1 MKKEHAAISVPK
13 NLPVDGTIKVDGVPF
28 DLDEAY
34 DALKIDTTHVIDQL
48 TSQAS
53 LYSYW
58 SILSE
63 EADVILLTEKK
74 RLDRVEA
81 EVDDR
86 LRQEA
91 RECDEKVTEAVIQR
105 RILREEDY
113 ADALENMIDA
123 RRNAGYLGVIKRA
136 LEQRL
141 SALIAV
147 NNRDRAEM
155 AATGR
160 EG

>member
-1 MKKEHAAISVPK
+1 MSVPK

-34 DALKIDTTHVIDQL
+34 DALKIDPTHVIDQL
-48 TSQAS
+48 TSQAA

-63 EADVILLTEKK
+63 EADVILLTEKR
-74 RLDRVEA
+74 RLDRMEA

-86 LRQEA
+86 LREEA
-91 RECDEKVTEAVIQR
+91 REANEKVTEAVIQR

-113 ADALENMIDA
+113 ADALDSMINA

>member
-1 MKKEHAAISVPK
+1 MSVPK

-34 DALKIDTTHVIDQL
+34 DSLKIDPTHVIDQL
-48 TSQAS
+48 TTQAA
-53 LYSYW
+53 LYAYW

-63 EADVILLTEKK
+63 EADVILLTEKR

-81 EVDDR
+81 EMDER
-86 LRQEA
+86 IRQEA
-91 RECDEKVTEAVIQR
+91 RDGDEKVTEAVIQR
-105 RILREEDY
+105 RIIREDEY
-113 ADALENMIDA
+113 IEALEDMIA
-123 RRNAGYLGVIKRA
+123 SRRNAGYLGVIKRA

-155 AATGR
+155 AAGQR

>member
-1 MKKEHAAISVPK
+1 MSVPK

-34 DALKIDTTHVIDQL
+34 DSLKIDPTHVIDQL
-48 TSQAS
+48 TTQAA
-53 LYSYW
+53 LYAYW

-63 EADVILLTEKK
+63 EADVILLTEKR

-81 EVDDR
+81 EMDER
-86 LRQEA
+86 MRQEA
-91 RECDEKVTEAVIQR
+91 REVDEKVTEAVIQR
-105 RILREEDY
+105 RIIREVDY
-113 ADALENMIDA
+113 VEALENMIDS

-155 AATGR
+155 AATQR

>member
-1 MKKEHAAISVPK
+1 M
-13 NLPVDGTIKVDGVPF
+13 PF

-34 DALKIDTTHVIDQL
+34 DALKIDPTHVIDQL
-48 TSQAS
+48 TTQAA

-63 EADVILLTEKK
+63 EADVILLTEKR
-74 RLDRVEA
+74 RLDQVEG
-81 EVDDR
+81 EVDER
-86 LRQEA
+86 MRQEA
-91 RECDEKVTEAVIQR
+91 RDADEKVTEAVIQR
-105 RILREEDY
+105 RLIREEDY
-113 ADALENMIDA
+113 AEALDDMINA

-147 NNRDRAEM
+147 NNRDRSEM
-155 AATGR
+155 AATVR

>member
-1 MKKEHAAISVPK
+1 MSAPK
-13 NLPVDGTIKVDGVPF
+13 NLPVEGEITVDGVPF

-34 DALKIDTTHVIDQL
+34 DALKIDPTHVIEQL
-48 TSQAS
+48 TDQPS

-58 SILSE
+58 SVLSE
-63 EADVILLTEKK
+63 EADVLLLSSK
-74 RLDRVEA
+74 RHLDRVEA

-91 RECDEKVTEAVIQR
+91 RDSDEKVTESIIQR
-105 RILREEDY
+105 RILRESDY
-113 ADALENMIDA
+113 EDALEAMIEA
-123 RRNAGYLGVIKRA
+123 RRNAAFLGVIRRA

-155 AATGR
+155 AAVGR

>member
-1 MKKEHAAISVPK
+1 MSVPK

-34 DALKIDTTHVIDQL
+34 DALKIDPTHVIDQL
-48 TSQAS
+48 TTQAA

-63 EADVILLTEKK
+63 EADVILLTEKR

-81 EVDDR
+81 EVDER
-86 LRQEA
+86 MRQEA
-91 RECDEKVTEAVIQR
+91 RDVDEKVTEAVIQR
-105 RILREEDY
+105 RIIREDDY
-113 ADALENMIDA
+113 AEALEDMINA

-147 NNRDRAEM
+147 NNRDRSEM
-155 AATGR
+155 AATVR

>member
-1 MKKEHAAISVPK
+1 MSVPK
-13 NLPVDGTIKVDGVPF
+13 TLPVDGTIKVDDVPF

-34 DALKIDTTHVIDQL
+34 DALKIDPTHVIDQL
-48 TSQAS
+48 TSQAA

-63 EADVILLTEKK
+63 EADVILLTEKR

-81 EVDDR
+81 EVDER
-86 LRQEA
+86 MRQEA
-91 RECDEKVTEAVIQR
+91 RDCDEKVTEAVIQR
-105 RILREEDY
+105 RILREDDY
-113 ADALENMIDA
+113 AEALEDMINA

-155 AATGR
+155 AATVR

>member
-1 MKKEHAAISVPK
+1 MSVPK
-13 NLPVDGTIKVDGVPF
+13 HLPVDGEIKVAGVPF

-34 DALKIDTTHVIDQL
+34 DALRVDPTHVIDQL
-48 TSQAS
+48 SEQPS

-58 SILSE
+58 SVLSE
-63 EADVILLTEKK
+63 EADVILLTQKR

-86 LRQEA
+86 LREEA
-91 RECDEKVTEAVIQR
+91 HRASEKVTEPITAR
-105 RILREEDY
+105 RILRESDY
-113 ADALENMIDA
+113 EDALEDMIEA
-123 RRNAGYLGVIKRA
+123 RRNAAYLGVIKRA

-155 AATGR
+155 ASVGR

>member
-1 MKKEHAAISVPK
+1 MSAPK

-34 DALKIDTTHVIDQL
+34 DALKIDPTHVIDQL
-48 TSQAS
+48 TTQAA
-53 LYSYW
+53 LYAYW

-63 EADVILLTEKK
+63 EADVILLTEKR

-81 EVDDR
+81 EMDER
-86 LRQEA
+86 MRQEA
-91 RECDEKVTEAVIQR
+91 RDGDEKVTEAVIQR
-105 RILREEDY
+105 RIIREDEY
-113 ADALENMIDA
+113 IEALEDMIA
-123 RRNAGYLGVIKRA
+123 SRRNAGYLGVIKRA

-155 AATGR
+155 AAGQR

>member
-1 MKKEHAAISVPK
+1 M
-13 NLPVDGTIKVDGVPF
+13 PF

-34 DALKIDTTHVIDQL
+34 DELKIDPSHVIEQL
-48 TSQAS
+48 TTQAA

-63 EADVILLTEKK
+63 EADVILLTEKR

-81 EVDDR
+81 EVDER
-86 LRQEA
+86 MRQEA
-91 RECDEKVTEAVIQR
+91 RDCDEKVTEAVIQR
-105 RILREEDY
+105 RLIREDDY
-113 ADALENMIDA
+113 AEALEDMIAA

-147 NNRDRAEM
+147 NNRDRSEM
-155 AATGR
+155 AATQR

>member
-1 MKKEHAAISVPK
+1 MSVPK

-34 DALKIDTTHVIDQL
+34 DELKIDPSHVIEQL
-48 TSQAS
+48 TTQAA

-63 EADVILLTEKK
+63 EADVILLTEKR

-81 EVDDR
+81 EVDER
-86 LRQEA
+86 MRQEA

-105 RILREEDY
+105 RIIREDDY
-113 ADALENMIDA
+113 AEALEDMIAA

-155 AATGR
+155 AATVR

>member
-1 MKKEHAAISVPK
+1 M
-13 NLPVDGTIKVDGVPF
+13 PF

-34 DALKIDTTHVIDQL
+34 DALKIDPTHVIDQL
-48 TSQAS
+48 TSQAA

-63 EADVILLTEKK
+63 EADVILLTEKR

-86 LRQEA
+86 LREEA
-91 RECDEKVTEAVIQR
+91 REDSEKVTEAVIQR
-105 RILREEDY
+105 RIIREDDY
-113 ADALENMIDA
+113 AEALENMINA

>member
-1 MKKEHAAISVPK
+1 MSIPK

-34 DALKIDTTHVIDQL
+34 DALKIDPTHVIDQL
-48 TSQAS
+48 TSQAA

-63 EADVILLTEKK
+63 EADVILLTEKR
-74 RLDRVEA
+74 RLDRTEA

-86 LRQEA
+86 LREEA
-91 RECDEKVTEAVIQR
+91 RDANEKVTEAVIQR

-113 ADALENMIDA
+113 ADALESMINA

>member
-1 MKKEHAAISVPK
+1 MSVPK

-34 DALKIDTTHVIDQL
+34 DALKIDPTHVIDQL
-48 TSQAS
+48 TNQAS
-53 LYSYW
+53 LYAYW
-58 SILSE
+58 SVLSE
-63 EADVILLTEKK
+63 EADVILLTEKR

-81 EVDDR
+81 EVDER
-86 LRQEA
+86 MRQEA

-105 RILREEDY
+105 RLIREDDY
-113 ADALENMIDA
+113 AEALEDMIAA

-155 AATGR
+155 AATVR

>member
-1 MKKEHAAISVPK
+1 M
-13 NLPVDGTIKVDGVPF
+13 PF

-34 DALKIDTTHVIDQL
+34 DELKIDPSHVIEQL
-48 TSQAS
+48 TTQAA

-63 EADVILLTEKK
+63 EADVILLTEKR

-81 EVDDR
+81 EVDER
-86 LRQEA
+86 MRQEA
-91 RECDEKVTEAVIQR
+91 RDCDEKVTEAVIQR
-105 RILREEDY
+105 RLIREDDY
-113 ADALENMIDA
+113 AEALEDMIAA

-147 NNRDRAEM
+147 NNRDRSEM
-155 AATGR
+155 AATVR

>member
-1 MKKEHAAISVPK
+1 MTVPK

-34 DALKIDTTHVIDQL
+34 DALKIDPTHVIDQL
-48 TSQAS
+48 TTQAA
-53 LYSYW
+53 LYAYW

-63 EADVILLTEKK
+63 EADVILLTEKR
-74 RLDRVEA
+74 RLDRVEG
-81 EVDDR
+81 EVDER
-86 LRQEA
+86 MRTEA
-91 RECDEKVTEAVIQR
+91 READEKVTEAVIQR
-105 RILREEDY
+105 RLIREEDY
-113 ADALENMIDA
+113 GDALDDMINA

-147 NNRDRAEM
+147 NNRDRSEM
-155 AATGR
+155 AATTR

>member
-1 MKKEHAAISVPK
+1 MSVPK

-34 DALKIDTTHVIDQL
+34 DSLKIDPTHVIDQL
-48 TSQAS
+48 TTQAA
-53 LYSYW
+53 LYAYW

-63 EADVILLTEKK
+63 EADVILLTEKR

-81 EVDDR
+81 EMDER
-86 LRQEA
+86 MRQEA
-91 RECDEKVTEAVIQR
+91 REVDEKVTEAVIQR
-105 RILREEDY
+105 RIIREDDY
-113 ADALENMIDA
+113 VEALENMIDS

-155 AATGR
+155 AATQR

>member
-1 MKKEHAAISVPK
+1 MSVPK

-34 DALKIDTTHVIDQL
+34 DSLKIDPTHVIDQL
-48 TSQAS
+48 TTQAA
-53 LYSYW
+53 LYAYW

-63 EADVILLTEKK
+63 EADVILLTEKR

-81 EVDDR
+81 EMDER
-86 LRQEA
+86 MRQEA
-91 RECDEKVTEAVIQR
+91 RDGDEKVTEAVIQR
-105 RILREEDY
+105 RIIREDEY
-113 ADALENMIDA
+113 IEALEDMIA
-123 RRNAGYLGVIKRA
+123 SRRNAGYLGVIKRA

-155 AATGR
+155 AAGQR

>member
-1 MKKEHAAISVPK
+1 MSAPK

-34 DALKIDTTHVIDQL
+34 DALKIDPTHVIDQL
-48 TSQAS
+48 TTQAA
-53 LYSYW
+53 LYAYW

-63 EADVILLTEKK
+63 EADVILLTEKR

-81 EVDDR
+81 EMDER
-86 LRQEA
+86 MRQEA
-91 RECDEKVTEAVIQR
+91 REVDEKVTEAVIQR
-105 RILREEDY
+105 RIIREDDY
-113 ADALENMIDA
+113 VEALENMIDS

-155 AATGR
+155 AATQR

>member
-1 MKKEHAAISVPK
+1 MPVPK

-34 DALKIDTTHVIDQL
+34 DSLKIDPTHVIDQL
-48 TSQAS
+48 TTQAA

-81 EVDDR
+81 EADER

-91 RECDEKVTEAVIQR
+91 RDADEKVTEAVIQR
-105 RILREEDY
+105 RIIREDDY
-113 ADALENMIDA
+113 GDALDDMINA
-123 RRNAGYLGVIKRA
+123 RRSAGYLGVIKRA

-147 NNRDRAEM
+147 NNRDRSEM
-155 AATGR
+155 AATTR

>member
-1 MKKEHAAISVPK
+1 MVAPK
-13 NLPVDGTIKVDGVPF
+13 SLPVDGEIKVDGVLF

-34 DALKIDTTHVIDQL
+34 AALKIDTTHVIEQL
-48 TSQAS
+48 TEQPS

-58 SILSE
+58 SVLSE
-63 EADVILLTEKK
+63 EADVLLLSKK
-74 RLDRVEA
+74 RRLDRVEA
-81 EVDDR
+81 DLDDR

-91 RECDEKVTEAVIQR
+91 RDDDEKVTEAVIQR
-105 RILREEDY
+105 RILREQEY
-113 ADALENMIDA
+113 EVALDAMIEA
-123 RRNAGYLGVIKRA
+123 RRNAADLGVIKRA

-155 AATGR
+155 AAVGR

>member
-1 MKKEHAAISVPK
+1 MSVPK

-34 DALKIDTTHVIDQL
+34 DELKIDPSHVIEQL
-48 TSQAS
+48 TTQAA

-63 EADVILLTEKK
+63 EADVILLTEKR

-81 EVDDR
+81 EVDER
-86 LRQEA
+86 MRQEA
-91 RECDEKVTEAVIQR
+91 RDCDEKVTEAVIQR
-105 RILREEDY
+105 RLIREDDY
-113 ADALENMIDA
+113 AEALEDMIAA

-147 NNRDRAEM
+147 NNRDRSEM
-155 AATGR
+155 AATQR

>member
-1 MKKEHAAISVPK
+1 MSVPK

-34 DALKIDTTHVIDQL
+34 DSLKIDPTHVIDQL
-48 TSQAS
+48 TTQAA
-53 LYSYW
+53 LYAYW

-63 EADVILLTEKK
+63 EADVILLTEKR

-81 EVDDR
+81 EMDER
-86 LRQEA
+86 MRQEA
-91 RECDEKVTEAVIQR
+91 RDGDEKVTEAVIQR
-105 RILREEDY
+105 RIIREDEY
-113 ADALENMIDA
+113 SEALEDMIA
-123 RRNAGYLGVIKRA
+123 SRRNAGYLGVIKRA

-155 AATGR
+155 AAGQR

>member
-1 MKKEHAAISVPK
+1 MSAPRE
-13 NLPVDGTIKVDGVPF
+13 LPVDGTIKVDGVPF

-34 DALKIDTTHVIDQL
+34 EALKIDTTHVIEQL
-48 TSQAS
+48 TDQPSIYAF
-53 LYSYW
+53 W
-58 SILSE
+58 SVLSE
-63 EADVILLTEKK
+63 EADVLLLSLKK

-86 LRQEA
+86 LREDA
-91 RECDEKVTEAVIQR
+91 RRVQEKVTESVIQR
-105 RILREEDY
+105 RILRDGKYE
-113 ADALENMIDA
+113 DALEEMIDA

-141 SALIAV
+141 TALVAV
-147 NNRDRAEM
+147 NNRDRSEM
-155 AATGR
+155 AAVGR

>member
-1 MKKEHAAISVPK
+1 MSVLK
-13 NLPVDGTIKVDGVPF
+13 NLPIDGAIKVDGVPF
-28 DLDEAY
+28 DLDDAY
-34 DALKIDTTHVIDQL
+34 DALKVDPTHVIDQL
-48 TSQAS
+48 TEQPSIYA
-53 LYSYW
+53 YW
-58 SILSE
+58 SSLSE
-63 EADVILLTEKK
+63 EADVILLTEKR

-91 RECDEKVTEAVIQR
+91 REEEEKVTEAIIQR

-113 ADALENMIDA
+113 AEALEAMINA

>member
-1 MKKEHAAISVPK
+1 MGAPRE
-13 NLPVDGTIKVDGVPF
+13 LPVDGTIKVDGVPF

-34 DALKIDTTHVIDQL
+34 EALKIDPTHVIEQL
-48 TSQAS
+48 TDQPS
-53 LYSYW
+53 LYAFW
-58 SILSE
+58 SVLSE
-63 EADVILLTEKK
+63 EADVMLLSLKK

-86 LRQEA
+86 LREDA
-91 RECDEKVTEAVIQR
+91 RRVDEKVTESIIQR
-105 RILREEDY
+105 RILRDGKYE
-113 ADALENMIDA
+113 DALEVMINA

-141 SALIAV
+141 QALVAV
-147 NNRDRAEM
+147 NNRDRSEM
-155 AATGR
+155 AAVGR

>member
-1 MKKEHAAISVPK
+1 MSVPK

-34 DALKIDTTHVIDQL
+34 DALKIDPTHVIDQL
-48 TSQAS
+48 TTQAA
-53 LYSYW
+53 LYAYW

-63 EADVILLTEKK
+63 EADVILLTEKR

-81 EVDDR
+81 EMDER
-86 LRQEA
+86 MRQEA
-91 RECDEKVTEAVIQR
+91 REVDEKVTEAVIQR
-105 RILREEDY
+105 RIIREDDY
-113 ADALENMIDA
+113 VEALENMIDS

-155 AATGR
+155 AATQR

>member
-1 MKKEHAAISVPK
+1 MSVPK
-13 NLPVDGTIKVDGVPF
+13 NLPVDGTIKIDDVPF

-34 DALKIDTTHVIDQL
+34 DALKIDPTHVIDQL
-48 TSQAS
+48 TTQAT
-53 LYSYW
+53 LYAYW
-58 SILSE
+58 SVLSE

-81 EVDDR
+81 EVDER
-86 LRQEA
+86 MRQEA
-91 RECDEKVTEAVIQR
+91 RDVDEKVTEAVIQR
-105 RILREEDY
+105 RIIREDDY
-113 ADALENMIDA
+113 AEALENMINA

-147 NNRDRAEM
+147 NNRDRSEM
-155 AATGR
+155 AATQR

>member
-1 MKKEHAAISVPK
+1 MSVPK

-48 TSQAS
+48 TSQAA

-63 EADVILLTEKK
+63 EADVILLTEKR

-105 RILREEDY
+105 RILREDDY
-113 ADALENMIDA
+113 ADALENMISA